1 MHTIFS
7 SWNCAIHF
15 QQPSPFFFSSPIA
28 IKVAWAAKIVK
39 RQSSTLLQTHQ
50 RRKSHNS
57 LLLFEEAKVAAKT
70 SFYYYLLCIHT
81 LEIVMAKMCIKSAH
95 EPVFQPSFTTFLTT
109 ETVHLY
115 FCYFFS
121 LPWAWQFAPSWTIL
135 NFRAQQ
141 WRHEP
146 KQNNVKNRRKIVK

>member
-1 MHTIFS
+1 MYMYYVFYISNTCILFSLPETAQYIFNNPLLS
-7 SWNCAIHF
+7 
-15 QQPSPFFFSSPIA
+15 FSSPIA

-57 LLLFEEAKVAAKT
+57 LLLFEEAKLAAKT
-70 SFYYYLLCIHT
+70 SFYYYLHCIHT

-121 LPWAWQFAPSWTIL
+121 LPWAWQFAPPWKIL
-135 NFRAQQ
+135 NFRAQ
-141 WRHEP
+141 
-146 KQNNVKNRRKIVK
+146 